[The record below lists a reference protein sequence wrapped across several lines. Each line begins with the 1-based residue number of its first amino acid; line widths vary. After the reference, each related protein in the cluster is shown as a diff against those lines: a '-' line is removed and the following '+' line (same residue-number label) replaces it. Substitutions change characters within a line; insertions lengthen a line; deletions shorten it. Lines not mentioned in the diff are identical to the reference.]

1 MSTRYLRRVLREQ
14 EQLQQ
19 QQSLV
24 DARPEPD
31 EEDEEEGGGSADVG
45 PSRNLFDLLN
55 DDDDQ
60 KNHPVLANPS
70 KVVSS
75 AGGKSKKKKQKKK
88 NRDDGNSMKDISE
101 ESIDA
106 ILEELA
112 IDTKTI
118 NHEEITEVQ
127 LNTHNYGVS
136 SLLAVDPK
144 FLKAEDELRRIFGSK
159 IVRSFENDRNGGS
172 SRQVRGGR
180 RMTLSLRK
188 TMLVSAS
195 VNWPK
200 WEGDLSME
208 LLETKGGVN
217 YFRYVHSPSYSQAQ
231 RIFEAAKEAHD
242 INVVA
247 GILMYYPY
255 HIETLLT
262 IADMY
267 KFSGEH
273 QHSAD
278 TIAKCLFALEC
289 AWHPLFS
296 PVQGNCRLKYTH
308 ETNKPLF
315 TALSSHMQNIER
327 RGCHRS
333 ALEVCKL
340 LLALDDDD
348 PMGAI
353 FSIDYFALRAEEYTW
368 LERFVEEYKSDAS
381 ICLFPNFSYSLA
393 VCQFYLERDAAS
405 KGLVLEDDKS
415 SSTDLMKQALML
427 HPLVLKR
434 LVEKTPL
441 KDSVWTKILNHPFFG
456 SAQAGSPSLDH
467 LIKIYVERNYVLY
480 RYPDLQ
486 NFLKEAAHSVIEL
499 LNMNSTEV
507 KDWACVRK
515 EVFPSDKNEYS
526 HLQISDFSDTVP
538 TIPPDDLRQFMVH
551 PQMVHGMQNAD
562 MGAVPHGAHGAIAGG
577 DRPPPRE
584 VVGRNPG
591 LVFLESLL
599 PWIDYG
605 AHEHGHQDDHDQV
618 DQ

>member
-1 MSTRYLRRVLREQ
+1 MSTRYLRKVLREQ

-24 DARPEPD
+24 DAGPEPD
-31 EEDEEEGGGSADVG
+31 EEDEEEGDVG

-60 KNHPVLANPS
+60 EVEEEVVNEKSSDFVEEKPSVLANPS

-88 NRDDGNSMKDISE
+88 NRDDGNSMKDRSE

-118 NHEEITEVQ
+118 N
-127 LNTHNYGVS
+127 GVS

-247 GILMYYPY
+247 GVLMYYPY

-393 VCQFYLERDAAS
+393 ICQFYLERDAAS

-441 KDSVWTKILNHPFFG
+441 KDSVWTKILKHPFFG

-486 NFLKEAAHSVIEL
+486 NFLKEAAHSVTEL
-499 LNMNSTEV
+499 LNINSTEV
-507 KDWACVRK
+507 KDWACVSK

-551 PQMVHGMQNAD
+551 
-562 MGAVPHGAHGAIAGG
+562 
-577 DRPPPRE
+577 PPRE